1 MNHTGVQRIFGKYWP
16 ADAADHRVAII
27 THEVAVFTSRI
38 NVGWL
43 ARRVALF
50 ERRAL

>member
-1 MNHTGVQRIFGKYWP
+1 MNHTGVQRIFGEYWS
-16 ADAADHRVAII
+16 ADVADHRVAII
-27 THEVAVFTSRI
+27 AHGVAVFMSCI

-43 ARRVALF
+43 ARRVALL

>member
-1 MNHTGVQRIFGKYWP
+1 MNHAGVQRIFGKYWS
-16 ADAADHRVAII
+16 ADAADHGVAII
-27 THEVAVFTSRI
+27 TYGVAVFTSCI